1 MIATKIS
8 KTMYGTVAYSIVL
21 FVTKKNNKLKVRGNF
36 FSVLKKEVLL
46 VDFFV
51 SFSYDICNI

>member
-1 MIATKIS
+1 
-8 KTMYGTVAYSIVL
+8 MYGTVAYSIVL

>member
-1 MIATKIS
+1 MIATKNS